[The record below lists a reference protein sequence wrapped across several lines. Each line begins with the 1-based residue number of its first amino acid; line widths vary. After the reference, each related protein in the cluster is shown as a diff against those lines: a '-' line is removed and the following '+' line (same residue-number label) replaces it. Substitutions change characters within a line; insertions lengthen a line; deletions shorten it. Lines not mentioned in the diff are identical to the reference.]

1 MNSINPL
8 KNTMEAGRPFEAIPL
23 VEMKNRNL
31 FWVIKRIQD
40 VCLSL
45 LGLILLSP
53 LLILITILIKL
64 EDTKGAVIFAQT
76 RVGKNGKTFKMYKFR
91 SMVRDAETMLGK
103 LMEQNEVSG
112 AMFKMKNDPR
122 ITRVGRFIRKTSLDE
137 LPQLFNV
144 LKGDMSLVG
153 PRPPLPREVDDYTS
167 YDMMRLWVLP
177 GCTGL
182 WQISGRNHVGF
193 QEMVEL
199 DLEYIRNQSLM
210 KDIVI
215 LCKTV
220 KVFFGA
226 DNAY

>member
-8 KNTMEAGRPFEAIPL
+8 KSTLEAGRQFEATPL
-23 VEMKNRNL
+23 FEMKNRNL
-31 FWVIKRIQD
+31 FLISKRIQD
-40 VCLSL
+40 VCFSL
-45 LGLILLSP
+45 LGLLLLSP
-53 LLILITILIKL
+53 LLLLIALLIKA
-64 EDTKGAVIFAQT
+64 EDPKGAVIFAQT
-76 RVGKNGKTFKMYKFR
+76 RVGKNGKVFKMYKFR
-91 SMVRDAETMLGK
+91 SMVSDAETMLGK
-103 LMEQNEVSG
+103 LMDQNEIRG
-112 AMFKMKNDPR
+112 AMFKMRNDPR

-137 LPQLFNV
+137 LPQLLNV
-144 LKGDMSLVG
+144 LMGNMSLVG

-167 YDMMRLWVLP
+167 YDMMRLLVVP

-210 KDIVI
+210 KDII
-215 LCKTV
+215 IMFKTV
-220 KVFFGA
+220 KVLFGA

>member
-1 MNSINPL
+1 
-8 KNTMEAGRPFEAIPL
+8 MESGRQLESIPL
-23 VEMKNRNL
+23 FETKNRNL
-31 FWVIKRIQD
+31 FRINKRIQD
-40 VCLSL
+40 ICLSL

-53 LLILITILIKL
+53 LLLLISLLIKA
-64 EDTKGAVIFAQT
+64 EDPKGAVIFAQT

-91 SMVRDAETMLGK
+91 SMVRDAEKMLGK

-167 YDMMRLWVLP
+167 YDMMRLLVVP

-199 DLEYIRNQSLM
+199 DLEYIRNQSFF
-210 KDIVI
+210 KDMVI
-215 LCKTV
+215 LFKTV
-220 KVFFGA
+220 KVFFGE

>member
-1 MNSINPL
+1 
-8 KNTMEAGRPFEAIPL
+8 MEAGRPFEAIPL

>member
-8 KNTMEAGRPFEAIPL
+8 KSTLEAGRQFEAVPL
-23 VEMKNRNL
+23 FEMKNRNL
-31 FWVIKRIQD
+31 FLISKRIQD
-40 VCLSL
+40 VCFSL
-45 LGLILLSP
+45 LGLLVLSP
-53 LLILITILIKL
+53 LLLLIALLIKA
-64 EDTKGAVIFAQT
+64 EDPKGAVIFAQT
-76 RVGKNGKTFKMYKFR
+76 RVGKNGKVFKMYKFR
-91 SMVRDAETMLGK
+91 SMVSDAETLLGK
-103 LMEQNEVSG
+103 LMDQNEIRG
-112 AMFKMKNDPR
+112 AMFKMRNDPR

-137 LPQLFNV
+137 LPQLLNV
-144 LKGDMSLVG
+144 LMGHMSLVG

-167 YDMMRLWVLP
+167 YDMMRLLVVP

-210 KDIVI
+210 KDII
-215 LCKTV
+215 IMFKTV
-220 KVFFGA
+220 KVLFGA